1 MADDPRQALA
11 ALAQARGVSL
21 SALSR
26 MLGRN
31 VAYLQ
36 QFVGRGSPR
45 VLPERDRRML
55 ADFLGVEDAAL
66 GGPAAA
72 PPAEVTVPWLDVSA
86 AAGSGRSAEGERV
99 IRAVALPA
107 AMLRQLGVTA
117 AQASMIRVAGE
128 SMMPTLMDG
137 DRLLVDVGERRV
149 PAGGGLFV
157 IRREDGVAVKRLVP
171 RGGTIEIVSDNPAF
185 DAVTVKLAEIEVIGR
200 ARLLLRD
207 V

>member
-36 QFVGRGSPR
+36 QYVGRGSPR

-55 ADFLGVEDAAL
+55 ADFLGVEEAAL
-66 GGPAAA
+66 GGPGVA
-72 PPAEVTVPWLDVSA
+72 PSGDVAVPWLDVSA
-86 AAGSGRSAEGERV
+86 AAGRGRSAEVERV
-99 IRAVALPA
+99 IRTVALPA

-117 AQASMIRVAGE
+117 SQASMIRVAGE
-128 SMMPTLMDG
+128 SMMPTLVEG
-137 DRLLVDVGERRV
+137 DRLLVDVGDRRV
-149 PAGGGLFV
+149 PAGGALFV

-171 RGGTIEIVSDNPAF
+171 RGDRVAVLSDNPDF
-185 DAVTVKLAEIEVIGR
+185 GAVAVGWGEIEVIGR